1 MSMGSIGIGSGVLTS
16 DILDK
21 LRVNDEKVFLG
32 RINNDI
38 QTNEYKQKAITEL
51 SDVLKKLT
59 DSIQVLKSPE
69 AFINKTV
76 TSSNDAFEVNITEGA
91 NTQNINEMDFSFK
104 VTEIAKK
111 EIKESDTF
119 TSKGEL
125 GKDGTL
131 TINGTDIDYSS
142 ADTLTDLANKINES
156 GTAQA
161 TILRVGEDDYRLM
174 ISGNETGAGNTVDI
188 SDAGNLLGAVKT
200 LQTAQDAKAELNGQE
215 INSSTNTFEPIE
227 GITIK
232 ALKEGESNISI
243 KKDTDALYE
252 KIDAFKD
259 AYNESV
265 QKLQDLTKSS
275 MSKSGRGIFSGD
287 SQISGIER
295 MVSNMRMAF
304 NEFGFD
310 IDKEGKLSYD
320 KENMKIDDTEKI
332 LEMFSDQ
339 FKTLDIITGYNGR
352 LDMAEDSLE
361 SRNKELQ
368 KNLASQTERLN
379 SKYDIMKTQ
388 FIAFDKMIAQMNN
401 ASANL
406 AQMMGIEPS
415 K

>member
-188 SDAGNLLGAVKT
+188 SDTGNLLGAVKT

>member
-200 LQTAQDAKAELNGQE
+200 LQAAQDAKAELNGQE

>member
-188 SDAGNLLGAVKT
+188 SDTGNLLGAVKT

-232 ALKEGESNISI
+232 ALKEGESNVSI

>member
-1 MSMGSIGIGSGVLTS
+1 MSIGSIGIGSGVLTS
-16 DILDK
+16 DMLDK

-38 QTNEYKQKAITEL
+38 QTNGYKQKAITEL
-51 SDVLKKLT
+51 SDILEKLT
-59 DSIQVLKSPE
+59 DSIQALKSPE
-69 AFINKTV
+69 AFMNKTV
-76 TSSNDAFEVNITEGA
+76 ASSNDAFEVNITEGA

-104 VTEIAKK
+104 VTEIAKRD
-111 EIKESDTF
+111 IKESDTF

-142 ADTLTDLANKINES
+142 TDTLTDLADKINQS

-161 TILRVGEDDYRLM
+161 TILRVGEDDYRMM
-174 ISGNETGAGNTVDI
+174 ISGNKTGAGNTVDI
-188 SDAGNLLGAVKT
+188 SDTGNVLGAVKT
-200 LQTAQDAKAELNGQE
+200 LQAAQDAKAELNGQE

-232 ALKEGESNISI
+232 ALKEGESRISI

-295 MVSNMRMAF
+295 MVSDMRMSF

-332 LEMFSDQ
+332 SKMFSDQ
-339 FKTLDIITGYNGR
+339 FKALDMITGYNGR

-368 KNLASQTERLN
+368 KNLASQTERID

-406 AQMMGIEPS
+406 AQMMGMEPRS
-415 K
+415 

>member
-1 MSMGSIGIGSGVLTS
+1 MSIGSIGIGSGVLTS
-16 DILDK
+16 DMLDK

-38 QTNEYKQKAITEL
+38 QTNGYKQKAITEL
-51 SDVLKKLT
+51 SDILEKLT
-59 DSIQVLKSPE
+59 DSIQALKSPE
-69 AFINKTV
+69 AFMNKTV

-104 VTEIAKK
+104 VTEIAKRD
-111 EIKESDTF
+111 IKESDTF

-142 ADTLTDLANKINES
+142 TDTLTDLADKINQS

-161 TILRVGEDDYRLM
+161 TILRVGEDDYRMM
-174 ISGNETGAGNTVDI
+174 ISGNKTGAGNTVDI
-188 SDAGNLLGAVKT
+188 SDTGNVLGAVKT
-200 LQTAQDAKAELNGQE
+200 LQAAQDAKAELNGQE

-232 ALKEGESNISI
+232 ALKEGESRISI
-243 KKDTDALYE
+243 KKDTDAMYE

-295 MVSNMRMAF
+295 MVSDMRMSF

-332 LEMFSDQ
+332 SKMFSDQ
-339 FKTLDIITGYNGR
+339 FKALDMITGYNGR

-368 KNLASQTERLN
+368 KNLASQTERID

-406 AQMMGIEPS
+406 AQMMGMEPRS
-415 K
+415 

>member
-131 TINGTDIDYSS
+131 TINGADIDYSS

>member
-200 LQTAQDAKAELNGQE
+200 LQTTQDAKAELNGQE